1 MISSMFP
8 EKIEIFEGQ
17 CRTKRLNSAVA
28 SILLEISEIK
38 DKKKGQNRKKS
49 SLSRLVESAGIEPAS
64 KKGIKMPST
73 CLVYD

>member
-1 MISSMFP
+1 MFP

-49 SLSRLVESAGIEPAS
+49 SLSRLVEITGDYTNFSN
-64 KKGIKMPST
+64 KD
-73 CLVYD
+73 LVIITKI

>member
-1 MISSMFP
+1 MFP

-49 SLSRLVESAGIEPAS
+49 SLSRLVEITGDDTNFFVED
-64 KKGIKMPST
+64 
-73 CLVYD
+73 LQLFLQ